1 MKKYKT
7 RKLNGG
13 NSDDAYD
20 PQILQNMQ
28 NQRLADD
35 LYNKLNVNCTSYKSD
50 EIIDLLQKSCST
62 TSYNDN
68 IEAVNYLYTPN
79 IRGGYKKMA
88 SRNNGNSNSNNRN
101 NSNSNGSQR
110 NNVLNGGCLT
120 CPKGKKKLQVYYRS
134 LVVLMPKLYKVYKDK
149 SASRSPTVST
159 RAVAKK
165 ATRVTTVARAAL
177 AARATRRPVAKK
189 PVRASGT
196 AKPAKKAKPVAKRT
210 GYGKKKRVRGGD
222 RLMDSILN
230 TSWLSFKPTPYVPEN
245 MNNQIASLS
254 SKIF

>member
-7 RKLNGG
+7 RKLKGG

-35 LYNKLNVNCTSYKSD
+35 LYNKLNVNCASYKSD

-68 IEAVNYLYTPN
+68 IEGVNYLYTPN

-88 SRNNGNSNSNNRN
+88 SRNNNNRSNNQNNRN
-101 NSNSNGSQR
+101 NS
-110 NNVLNGGCLT
+110 LNGGCLT
-120 CPKGKKKLQVYYRS
+120 CPKGKKKLEVYFRTL
-134 LVVLMPKLYKVYKDK
+134 LVMMPKLYKVYKGKADSSTS
-149 SASRSPTVST
+149 SASRSPT
-159 RAVAKK
+159 
-165 ATRVTTVARAAL
+165 
-177 AARATRRPVAKK
+177 RPVAKK
-189 PVRASGT
+189 PASKKPVRPVGT
-196 AKPAKKAKPVAKRT
+196 MIRARAARAAGPVKKAKTVAKRT
-210 GYGKKKRVRGGD
+210 GYGSKKRVRGGD

-230 TSWLSFKPTPYVPEN
+230 TSWLSFKPTQYVPEN

-254 SKIF
+254 SRIF